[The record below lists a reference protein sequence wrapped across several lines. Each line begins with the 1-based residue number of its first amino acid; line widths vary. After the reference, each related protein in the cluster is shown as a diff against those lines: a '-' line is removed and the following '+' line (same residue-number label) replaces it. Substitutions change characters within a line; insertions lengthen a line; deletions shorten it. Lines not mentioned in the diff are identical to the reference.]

1 MHGPPRALSPDHD
14 PFVAKDIRHTMTLI
28 PLAPAMQ
35 KNWWEKIWG
44 NQ

>member
-1 MHGPPRALSPDHD
+1 MSDRLLGHD
-14 PFVAKDIRHTMTLI
+14 PFVAKDIRHTMNLN
-28 PLAPAMQ
+28 PEAPAMQ